1 MSTKKKQLKKV
12 SAGEIVAYSITS
24 FFWLGGLALCIMGVY
39 AVNAYADSNIT
50 SNPMFVAEK
59 GFSEWL
65 GLSYTMD
72 FRIVGTII
80 CLISMALFLMFA
92 YHYAN
97 KNREMSARRKRQLE
111 RLNELIEK
119 DRELQ
124 ELSGEATEVKEDK
137 VIDALPEETI
147 AKIN

>member
-1 MSTKKKQLKKV
+1 MSNKKKQQKKI
-12 SAGEIVAYSITS
+12 SAGEIVAYSITG

-39 AVNAYADSNIT
+39 AFNGPGRIIY
-50 SNPMFVAEK
+50 NPMYLAQK

-65 GLSYTMD
+65 GWSSTID
-72 FRIVGTII
+72 FRVFGTII
-80 CLISMALFLMFA
+80 CLISMAVFLMFA

-97 KNREMSARRKRQLE
+97 KNRVLSARRKRQLK

-119 DRELQ
+119 DKALQ
-124 ELSGEATEVKEDK
+124 NIDEKETTEIDEDK
-137 VIDALPEETI
+137 VIDAQPEQTI